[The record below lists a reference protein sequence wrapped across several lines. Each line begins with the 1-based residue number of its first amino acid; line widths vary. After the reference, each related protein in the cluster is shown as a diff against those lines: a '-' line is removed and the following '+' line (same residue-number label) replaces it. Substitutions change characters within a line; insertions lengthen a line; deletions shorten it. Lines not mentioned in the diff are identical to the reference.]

1 MNRRRKEAKY
11 TKNIPLKISKL
22 VNRGKNLS
30 LFGAGSLLLR

>member
-11 TKNIPLKISKL
+11 TKNIPLSKL

-30 LFGAGSLLLR
+30 LFGVGSLLLR